1 VLLVTDENIFLRQIF
16 RSLRGVQ
23 LFETTPAEGLPQQ
36 AFDLYVFDGWL
47 PDPLPEGGDL
57 LIINPPAGT
66 AFFHVGESRVPS
78 GTITANRDDPR
89 TRNFAVFLDEVQLTQ
104 FSTLTDVRWGT
115 TLVSVDGFPL
125 VVAGE
130 VDERQVVI
138 LPFDAR
144 YPNTDLVLQP
154 AWPILIAELAS
165 WYSPPR
171 VLDTSAGLPPGT
183 PVTIRFI
190 ENADEAVVIR
200 PDGERVDLAPETSEA
215 VFADT
220 LQPGLYRVELRRDG
234 ATVKS
239 EAFAIN
245 LFDPVESRIAPER
258 SVTVGSVTISRDARE
273 ETGRRE
279 FWPWV
284 AALALL
290 VLLVEWWMYH
300 RSLQRIPRVTLSGLR
315 GGERAGR
322 KGLRALFQRRGRRPT
337 PRYSRTR

>member
-1 VLLVTDENIFLRQIF
+1 
-16 RSLRGVQ
+16 
-23 LFETTPAEGLPQQ
+23 
-36 AFDLYVFDGWL
+36 
-47 PDPLPEGGDL
+47 
-57 LIINPPAGT
+57 
-66 AFFHVGESRVPS
+66 
-78 GTITANRDDPR
+78 
-89 TRNFAVFLDEVQLTQ
+89 
-104 FSTLTDVRWGT
+104 
-115 TLVSVDGFPL
+115 
-125 VVAGE
+125 
-130 VDERQVVI
+130 
-138 LPFDAR
+138 
-144 YPNTDLVLQP
+144 
-154 AWPILIAELAS
+154 
-165 WYSPPR
+165 
-171 VLDTSAGLPPGT
+171 
-183 PVTIRFI
+183 VTIRFI